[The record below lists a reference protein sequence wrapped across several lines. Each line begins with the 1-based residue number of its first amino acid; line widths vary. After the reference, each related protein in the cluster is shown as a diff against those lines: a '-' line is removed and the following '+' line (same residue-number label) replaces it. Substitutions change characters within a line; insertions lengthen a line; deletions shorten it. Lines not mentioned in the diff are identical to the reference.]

1 MQNLKD
7 KVALITGA
15 RQGMGKSHAIALAKQ
30 GAKVVVTDINQD
42 DCQKVVDE
50 IKNFNGEAIAFKLD
64 VANKSEIDSVVAAIV
79 EKFGRLDILINNAGI
94 CQFKP
99 FLELSEEDWDR
110 TININLRGE
119 FLCAQA
125 AAKVMKERKR
135 GVIINI
141 ASVAMGQQGIGMSNI
156 AHYCASKGGVAAM
169 TEALAAELAP
179 FNIRVNA
186 IAPGMIETPM
196 IDSVKSDPKTLEAML
211 QRVPL
216 KRVGR
221 PEEVSELVVFLAAD
235 SSSYMTGAVV
245 IIDGGWLA
253 A

>member
-1 MQNLKD
+1 MQNLKN

-30 GAKVVVTDINQD
+30 GAKVVVTDINQA

-50 IKNFNGEAIAFKLD
+50 IKKFNGEAIAFKLD
-64 VANKSEIDSVVAAIV
+64 VADKSEVDSVVAAIV
-79 EKFGRLDILINNAGI
+79 KKFGQLDILINNAGI
-94 CQFKP
+94 AQFKP

-110 TININLRGE
+110 TIDINLKGE

-125 AAKVMKERKR
+125 AAKVMRKKKG
-135 GVIINI
+135 GVIVNI
-141 ASVAMGQQGIGMSNI
+141 ASVAMGQQGIGMPNI
-156 AHYCASKGGVAAM
+156 AHYCASKGGIAAM
-169 TEALAAELAP
+169 TEALATELAP

-196 IDSVKSDPKTLEAML
+196 IDVVKSDPKTLEAML

-221 PEEVSELVVFLAAD
+221 PEEVSELVVFLTSD

-245 IIDGGWLA
+245 VIDGGWLA
-253 A
+253 T